1 MATRT
6 ATRTASSFT
15 YVAYLPVVSAALVLV
30 VAGVLTLLA
39 ALVLRQKYYCT
50 GPEISKLSV
59 AVDPATGLLTVKNAL
74 EVNIG
79 NGVVGSSSSERLRVY
94 RHRLDG
100 RNEAPRA
107 TGLARL
113 VVATPGSSCIS
124 FASGSI
130 AEKKFALRNFIDGDR
145 VFTYLA
151 VGGFPVYQAP
161 ANLGSGNQ
169 DMSALDRNGDPV
181 IPTIAPAV
189 ARGLQ
194 SCGQTPGSY
203 VRSVPCAVSANY
215 SERVSKLGVM
225 RNCAV
230 GTDNAEPG
238 AAAVPGVFKDPIAK
252 TYNGTGRVLVENTTC
267 SDIGIDIDDDDEDS
281 AVNCQEPDKTL
292 PWLRSVYDV
301 QDPETFTCDNL
312 VTSSGSRRV
321 LCGNPQG
328 EGTTCVDVAQCDV
341 AQCTEGTPDL
351 VAVEATPSTIEN
363 CPIYRISSS
372 TCDPCRSVLD
382 RSKCEDHYTYR
393 YVYLNGSWK
402 EIAHY
407 CGYNDDTGYC
417 SLAGAIE
424 NVTRAS
430 GEGGKVCPVPS
441 YDGDSSY
448 IVRGN
453 VLREAQLHGKAQCR
467 TKAVSNLDVFLC
479 DYHTHDPAIYDNA
492 EPMPASFQCPEIE
505 GV

>member
-1 MATRT
+1 MATRRTPT
-6 ATRTASSFT
+6 AQSFT
-15 YVAYLPVVSAALVLV
+15 YVAYLPIVSAALVV
-30 VAGVLTLLA
+30 VAAGILTLLA
-39 ALVLRQKYYCT
+39 VLVLRQKYYCT

-74 EVNIG
+74 EVNVG

-100 RNEAPRA
+100 RNEPPRA
-107 TGLARL
+107 TGEARL

-130 AEKKFALRNFIDGDR
+130 AEKKFALRNFIDGGR

-151 VGGFPVYQAP
+151 VDGFPVYQAQS
-161 ANLGSGNQ
+161 NLGSGNQ

-181 IPTIAPAV
+181 IPAIAPGV

-194 SCGQTPGSY
+194 SCGQDGSF
-203 VRSVPCAVSANY
+203 VRSVPCDVSANY

-238 AAAVPGVFKDPIAK
+238 AVAISGVFKDPIAK
-252 TYNGTGRVLVENTTC
+252 TYNGIGRVLVENTTR
-267 SDIGIDIDDDDEDS
+267 SDIGIDVEDDDEDS

-312 VTSSGSRRV
+312 VTSDGNRRV

-328 EGTTCVDVAQCDV
+328 EGTTCVDVAQCDI
-341 AQCTEGTPDL
+341 AQCIEGIPDL

-382 RSKCEDHYTYR
+382 RSKCEDHYAYR
-393 YVYLNGSWK
+393 YVYLEDSWK
-402 EIAHY
+402 KSHTTAATTMRLVIVAWL
-407 CGYNDDTGYC
+407 GQ
-417 SLAGAIE
+417 LKMLPARALRAGKS
-424 NVTRAS
+424 V
-430 GEGGKVCPVPS
+430 
-441 YDGDSSY
+441 
-448 IVRGN
+448 
-453 VLREAQLHGKAQCR
+453 
-467 TKAVSNLDVFLC
+467 
-479 DYHTHDPAIYDNA
+479 
-492 EPMPASFQCPEIE
+492 QCPRTTVTTPTSSEE
-505 GV
+505 LSCARRNFTGWHNVKPRPSRTWTFSYATTTHTTPRSTTTTNPCEPPSNARK